1 MHEKKN
7 LIYICILIHT
17 RKDYKM
23 AINPVNFLKELQG
36 YTQDNCNF
44 DMIQAGLG
52 YSLVGDCLDFD
63 HWLMLTNACKNKDFQ
78 SLQTAIKEILPFYA
92 MVYGYLDSPATAEQW
107 HNALYGNGR
116 NSTIKR
122 KAIKKMYQ
130 AYKDILGKDE

>member
-1 MHEKKN
+1 
-7 LIYICILIHT
+7 
-17 RKDYKM
+17 M

-36 YTQDNCNF
+36 TAEDKFNPT
-44 DMIQAGLG
+44 MIELGLS

-107 HNALYGNGR
+107 YQALYGNGR